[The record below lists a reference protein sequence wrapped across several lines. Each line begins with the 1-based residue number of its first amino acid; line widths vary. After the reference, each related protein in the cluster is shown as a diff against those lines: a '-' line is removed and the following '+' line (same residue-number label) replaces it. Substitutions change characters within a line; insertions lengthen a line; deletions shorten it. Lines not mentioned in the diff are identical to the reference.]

1 MFALAYYW
9 KAEAYYQAE
18 DYASAIEFFKAF
30 ILKDGSFLLEEY
42 KQAHYSLAYT
52 YFQSQKYEDAILWFR
67 KYISFSSDIKKQSD
81 SYLRLGDAYFMTKD
95 YNRAQEFYFLAE
107 KVEFSI

>member
-1 MFALAYYW
+1 MLVPLNFSKRLLQ
-9 KAEAYYQAE
+9 KT
-18 DYASAIEFFKAF
+18 
-30 ILKDGSFLLEEY
+30 GPSFLLEEY

-81 SYLRLGDAYFMTKD
+81 SYLRLGDAYYMTQD
-95 YNRAQEFYFLAE
+95 YNRAQEFLL
-107 KVEFSI
+107 FSRKKWNF